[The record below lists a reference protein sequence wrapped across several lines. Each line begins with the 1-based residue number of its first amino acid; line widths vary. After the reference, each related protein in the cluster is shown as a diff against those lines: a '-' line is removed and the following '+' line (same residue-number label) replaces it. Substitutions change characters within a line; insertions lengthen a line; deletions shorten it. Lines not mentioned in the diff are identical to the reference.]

1 MRKKKARLDKSKI
14 QFSSLNFIVV
24 FDPST
29 QFYGRYIN
37 QGNLF
42 LSFIF
47 MCRLF
52 DMWLRPESKKA
63 QDKGIQRHQWC
74 FEDNNEFCIS
84 LFKESKTKVITF
96 H

>member
-1 MRKKKARLDKSKI
+1 MGKKNVKLVKIKI

-24 FDPST
+24 FVPST
-29 QFYGRYIN
+29 QFYGRHIN

-52 DMWLRPESKKA
+52 GMWLRPESKKA

-74 FEDNNEFCIS
+74 FEDNDEFFIS
-84 LFKESKTKVITF
+84 LFKESKTKVNTF